1 MENHRFRYVSVG
13 YSATGSG
20 HVLIKLE
27 REEGTQ
33 FGAILS
39 ADDAKRLLDDL
50 PLQVRI
56 ATQNSN

>member
-13 YSATGSG
+13 YSAAGSG
-20 HVLIKLE
+20 YVLINLE